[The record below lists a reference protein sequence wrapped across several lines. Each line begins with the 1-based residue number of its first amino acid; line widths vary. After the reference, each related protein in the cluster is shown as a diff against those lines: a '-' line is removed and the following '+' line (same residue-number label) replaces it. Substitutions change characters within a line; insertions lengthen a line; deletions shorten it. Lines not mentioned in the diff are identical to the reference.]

1 MNYILKLT
9 GAVVPIDEVVCLDC
23 NRYIWEE
30 LCDSYPEEFLVQLH
44 EATILQL
51 FILLPYIIEDAKVKS
66 FDLLNQTEFVEK
78 PGFISVLDDKGAVR
92 SILRDGPLWGDEL
105 PSVIVPVSTS
115 GGLVCVTGGEEITD
129 CLASVLSTDDAA
141 VRGCFC
147 GDVVTVGDISH
158 DMVVDMVVV
167 DSPVVDLCQVAPVV
181 VATPIAVV
189 SCGKRKL
196 PAKRSPAPVVRF
208 FDPKS
213 SAAKEEHL
221 QLLESRRKILEE
233 RIEEISVYIEE
244 GKNDLKY
251 VSNFSC
257 CRCW

>member
-1 MNYILKLT
+1 MSVSIEDAEEVEDIFFDSMFSDLTDACSREFYRLQDHYKFFDIRRLEPSTVAYMNYILKST
-9 GAVVPIDEVVCLDC
+9 GAVIPIDEVVCLDC

-115 GGLVCVTGGEEITD
+115 DGLVCVAGGEGITG
-129 CLASVLSTDDAA
+129 CLASGLSTDDAA
-141 VRGCFC
+141 FRGCF
-147 GDVVTVGDISH
+147 
-158 DMVVDMVVV
+158 
-167 DSPVVDLCQVAPVV
+167 LW
-181 VATPIAVV
+181 
-189 SCGKRKL
+189 R
-196 PAKRSPAPVVRF
+196 
-208 FDPKS
+208 
-213 SAAKEEHL
+213 
-221 QLLESRRKILEE
+221 
-233 RIEEISVYIEE
+233 
-244 GKNDLKY
+244 
-251 VSNFSC
+251 C
-257 CRCW
+257 CNCW